1 MSDDLIDDTPQP
13 LISHLTELRDRLLRS
28 VLAVLVAFI
37 VLFPFANDIYA
48 IVSQPL
54 RDLLPEGSSMIA
66 TEVASPFLTP
76 FKLTLVT
83 AVFLVIPYILFQ
95 VWAFVAPGM
104 YRNEKK
110 IAFPLLA
117 SSVLRRI

>member
-1 MSDDLIDDTPQP
+1 MTDDLIEDTPQP
-13 LISHLTELRDRLLRS
+13 LISHLAELRDRLLRA
-28 VLAVLVAFI
+28 VLAVLIAFI
-37 VLFPFANDIYA
+37 VLFPFANDIYG

-83 AVFLVIPYILFQ
+83 AI
-95 VWAFVAPGM
+95 FVA
-104 YRNEKK
+104 
-110 IAFPLLA
+110 
-117 SSVLRRI
+117 RI